1 MCGGH
6 NLLRNILHQ
15 IFLGSQ
21 RCGAGLRNQPDAVAH
36 AEHMCI
42 YRHGRFIEYY
52 TLDDVGCLASHSRQF
67 DQFFQCSRYF
77 AMKIFHQHLRHAHQV
92 FCLVVGITYTPY
104 VFINHFR
111 RRSGQCLRSREIP
124 VKRRGDHIY
133 PFVRALCT
141 QDNSYQ

>member
-52 TLDDVGCLASHSRQF
+52 TLDDIGCLASHSRQF

-77 AMKIFHQHLRHAHQV
+77 AMKSFTSICAMPTRCF
-92 FCLVVGITYTPY
+92 
-104 VFINHFR
+104 
-111 RRSGQCLRSREIP
+111 
-124 VKRRGDHIY
+124 
-133 PFVRALCT
+133 ALLLG
-141 QDNSYQ
+141 